1 VTSTSRLYAILVTKD
16 DADVIVE
23 VVRHAATFCDKI
35 IQLDNCSTD
44 GTWELMGELEA
55 EDPDRFVR
63 LRQFD
68 EPFYDGIRAEVY
80 NSYRQELG
88 DGWWMM
94 LAPDEMMDRDP
105 RPLLADA
112 AASGDDA
119 VICWMAQFVFTSRDR
134 RAWESG
140 LVDPTAPVTR
150 RVRSYRVD
158 WREPRFFRN
167 DPEAAWDDLDLY
179 LPRPDSAW
187 SIHRRRPVL
196 RHYQF
201 RSPDQI
207 QHRLDLRRG
216 RFRHVTAQSWTEEVK
231 PRWKYSTYRDR
242 PIHTTGV
249 WHYARRLRQM
259 IDTRLGRRSAGS
271 GVKRSS

>member
-1 VTSTSRLYAILVTKD
+1 VTSQDRLYAILVTKD

-23 VVRHAATFCDKI
+23 VVRHAASFCDKI

-55 EDPDRFVR
+55 EEPDRFVR

-68 EPFYDGIRAEVY
+68 EPFYDGIRAEIY
-80 NSYRQELG
+80 NAYRHELG

-105 RPLLADA
+105 RPLLAEA
-112 AASGDDA
+112 AAAGDDA

-140 LVDPTAPVTR
+140 RIDPTAPITR
-150 RVRSYRVD
+150 RIRSYRVD

-167 DPEAAWDDLDLY
+167 DPEVVWEDPDLY
-179 LPRPDSAW
+179 LPRPDGTW
-187 SIHRRRPVL
+187 SVHRRRGVL

-207 QHRLDLRRG
+207 QHRIDLRRG

-231 PRWKYSTYRDR
+231 AGWKYSTYRDR

-249 WHYARRLRQM
+249 WHYARRIRQM
-259 IDTRLGRRSAGS
+259 VQTRLGRRSPGS
-271 GVKRSS
+271 GVSRSS

>member
-1 VTSTSRLYAILVTKD
+1 MTSQPRLYAILVTKD

-80 NSYRQELG
+80 NAYRHELG

-94 LAPDEMMDRDP
+94 LDSDEMMDRDP
-105 RPLLADA
+105 RPLLAA
-112 AASGDDA
+112 AAAAGDDA
-119 VICWMAQFVFTSRDR
+119 VHCWLAQFVFTTRDR

-140 LVDPTAPVTR
+140 LIDPTAPVTR
-150 RVRSYRVD
+150 RVRSYRG
-158 WREPRFFRN
+158 RLARAPLLQER
-167 DPEAAWDDLDLY
+167 
-179 LPRPDSAW
+179 PRPGVGRPRPPPPSARLDVVGPPAPSGAAALPVPLTRPDPAPTRRPAW
-187 SIHRRRPVL
+187 ALPARDRRRAGP
-196 RHYQF
+196 
-201 RSPDQI
+201 
-207 QHRLDLRRG
+207 RR
-216 RFRHVTAQSWTEEVK
+216 
-231 PRWKYSTYRDR
+231 
-242 PIHTTGV
+242 
-249 WHYARRLRQM
+249 
-259 IDTRLGRRSAGS
+259 
-271 GVKRSS
+271 